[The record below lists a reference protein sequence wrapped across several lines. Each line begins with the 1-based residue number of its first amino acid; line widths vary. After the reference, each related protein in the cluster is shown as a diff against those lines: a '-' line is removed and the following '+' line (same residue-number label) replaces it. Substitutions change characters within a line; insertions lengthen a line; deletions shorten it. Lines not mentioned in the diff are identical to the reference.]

1 MEVSFASNKLQK
13 LCSNAKKMRG
23 EFGPRCSDELQARL
37 FELKA
42 AETLADMRSWPQA
55 RCHELSGDR
64 KGQLAVDLEHPQRLI
79 FEPDHSPVPTKPE
92 GGLDWQQVTKVVVLE
107 IVDYHGK

>member
-13 LCSNAKKMRG
+13 ICSNAKKMRG
-23 EFGPRCSDELQARL
+23 ELGGRCAEELEECL

-42 AETLADMRSWPQA
+42 AETLADMRSLPHA

-64 KGQLAVDLEHPQRLI
+64 KGQFAVDLEHPKRLI
-79 FEPDHSPVPTKPE
+79 FEPDHTPRPTKPD